1 MKKEIKKILLIV
13 LMTCLTSCQRVIFD
27 NCPTPPH
34 YTREEQE
41 ELKELIQKVDN
52 QLLYKVIIDYGN
64 LRNKLK

>member
-1 MKKEIKKILLIV
+1 
-13 LMTCLTSCQRVIFD
+13 MTCLTSCQRVIFD